1 MLEASSGQLCLPTLD
16 ERVTLYLRAVY
27 GKSDFTREEYSE
39 ARKLILN
46 AMAADFAAKPG
57 ISLSQEGPETLKPE
71 PGDNPGKLIAIS
83 ASLPTLLEGGRKYD
97 AERPSSPAFLQDLA
111 ASYPGAAKRSLNP
124 VASNR
129 SLACALVR
137 DGSVLTR
144 EEGEV
149 VPIRRSSA
157 VYRRRRFAFTSAAA
171 AACVAI
177 FLVTLPVVWVV
188 DRNATGS
195 QVAVQSSPSQQ
206 SDPVALAPPTHGAV
220 AGVGASR
227 PPEIAPVDQN
237 SAGSQVAVGLS
248 PAVSFDGTRT
258 PGSTGV
264 GVPLPDPS
272 TSPGN
277 ATNGLGNATQLT
289 LAAVPAAPLTMPP
302 PTPLEAFRSGAQAPR
317 QGKTDQAARK
327 QHVPLPDATANPGD
341 ATKVLGNAT
350 PLAAAP
356 AALLTMP
363 PRLLLPPTP
372 LEAFRSGTQ
381 ALRQGKTDQAVIVLE
396 YAAEQGV
403 PGAIWKLGR
412 MYADGDGVKMN
423 KARAYDYFRRLT
435 TMHADDGS
443 SAPNARFLA
452 NAFVTLGLY
461 NLDGIPGT
469 LKADPNVARE
479 MFRYAASYFAD
490 PEAQYYLGRLF
501 LLGKGAPKDAI
512 QAARWL
518 RLSANKGDH
527 RAQALLG
534 GMLFNGEQVSRQ
546 ASLGLFW
553 LIVAKDAAG
562 PDEGWITDMY
572 SSAVAQVSES
582 ERALAH
588 KYLEDWLKNRRE

>member
-1 MLEASSGQLCLPTLD
+1 MRIS
-16 ERVTLYLRAVY
+16 
-27 GKSDFTREEYSE
+27 
-39 ARKLILN
+39 KLIVSV
-46 AMAADFAAKPG
+46 G
-57 ISLSQEGPETLKPE
+57 
-71 PGDNPGKLIAIS
+71 
-83 ASLPTLLEGGRKYD
+83 LL
-97 AERPSSPAFLQDLA
+97 
-111 ASYPGAAKRSLNP
+111 
-124 VASNR
+124 
-129 SLACALVR
+129 
-137 DGSVLTR
+137 
-144 EEGEV
+144 
-149 VPIRRSSA
+149 
-157 VYRRRRFAFTSAAA
+157 
-171 AACVAI
+171 
-177 FLVTLPVVWVV
+177 
-188 DRNATGS
+188 
-195 QVAVQSSPSQQ
+195 
-206 SDPVALAPPTHGAV
+206 GAV
-220 AGVGASR
+220 
-227 PPEIAPVDQN
+227 
-237 SAGSQVAVGLS
+237 VGLS
-248 PAVSFDGTRT
+248 PAVSFDGSRT
-258 PGSTGV
+258 PGSAAV
-264 GVPLPDPS
+264 GVPLPDPNS
-272 TSPGN
+272 GTSEPTNVLGS
-277 ATNGLGNATQLT
+277 ATP

-302 PTPLEAFRSGAQAPR
+302 RS
-317 QGKTDQAARK
+317 
-327 QHVPLPDATANPGD
+327 
-341 ATKVLGNAT
+341 
-350 PLAAAP
+350 
-356 AALLTMP
+356 
-363 PRLLLPPTP
+363 LLPPTP

-381 ALRQGKTDQAVIVLE
+381 ALRQGKTDQAVVELE

-461 NLDGIPGT
+461 HLDGIPGT

-572 SSAVAQVSES
+572 SSAVAQASES